1 MKYCVD
7 IETIMKEFDADK
19 RAQLTGALGQKLYD
33 GYYGVMLGVKSV
45 TWALS
50 KKVGGWQS
58 LAYVPLE
65 TNYEYVSPAG

>member
-1 MKYCVD
+1 MGLRLR
-7 IETIMKEFDADK
+7 FADHA
-19 RAQLTGALGQKLYD
+19 RPEDLRVPLYD
-33 GYYGVMLGVKSV
+33 GFYGVMLGVKSV

>member
-1 MKYCVD
+1 V
-7 IETIMKEFDADK
+7 
-19 RAQLTGALGQKLYD
+19 LGQKLYD

-58 LAYVPLE
+58 LAHVPLE